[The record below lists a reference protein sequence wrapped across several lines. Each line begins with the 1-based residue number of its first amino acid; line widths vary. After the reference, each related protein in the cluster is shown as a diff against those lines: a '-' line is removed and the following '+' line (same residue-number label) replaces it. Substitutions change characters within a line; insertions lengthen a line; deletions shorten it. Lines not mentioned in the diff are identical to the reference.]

1 MIRPVI
7 VVVEHQ
13 RTKVQRLREYC
24 YELDKTELICVEF
37 SDHVPVTHAGN
48 AFHSQGPRPAHAARY
63 AGQSPSSGSSRQHSA
78 QPGWVHALTEEI
90 RRAEEVSAQ

>member
-13 RTKVQRLREYC
+13 RAKAERLREYC

-48 AFHSQGPRPAHAARY
+48 AFHSQQAHALHHAAVY
-63 AGQSPSSGSSRQHSA
+63 MAGEPFIWIEPDST
-78 QPGWVHALTEEI
+78 L
-90 RRAEEVSAQ
+90 